1 MSDSQFDT
9 PITLTGPFRA
19 PRQMLAEQ
27 EYDGHVSIHD
37 DSMAEKLGFSGAP
50 IEGPTHFSQFIPML
64 TQLWGNEWYETGI
77 LSAHFQ
83 NMVVEGEEVRAHVD
97 LPKDGEKYTTLRAEK
112 SDGSPVLTGSACVG
126 AEHPPTLLEE
136 RMAKMRPPEN
146 LVILSDMNVGDKGAQ
161 MDRVKMEYDQHLGDS
176 YPFTLNDKL
185 SVITEDSPL
194 HRATGE
200 ESPWGR
206 PIIPL
211 EMVCVLCS
219 YNNTAGWKV
228 KRPTVGLFADLELG
242 MINGPLFVGQ
252 EYNLE
257 REVVAVGETR
267 RTEGFWVRTL
277 VRDVDT
283 NDVLAYCLLH
293 HANMKNSYPKY
304 DEELAALT

>member
-1 MSDSQFDT
+1 MSEQNFDT
-9 PITLTGPFRA
+9 PLVLSGPFRA

-50 IEGPTHFSQFIPML
+50 IEGPTHFSQFVPML
-64 TQLWGNEWYETGI
+64 SQIWGNKWFETGV

-97 LPKDGEKYTTLRAEK
+97 LPKAGENHTTLSAEK
-112 SDGSPVLTGSACVG
+112 KDGTPVLIGSASVG
-126 AEHPPTLLEE
+126 SDHPPTLLED
-136 RMAKMRPPEN
+136 RIAKMRAPEQ
-146 LVILSDMNVGDKGAQ
+146 LVILSEMNVGDKGAEI
-161 MDRVKMEYDQHLGDS
+161 DRVKMDYDQHLGDS

-194 HRATGE
+194 HRATGDD
-200 ESPWGR
+200 SPWGR

-219 YNNTAGWKV
+219 YKNKAGWKV

-242 MINGPLFVGQ
+242 MIKGPLFVGQ

-257 REVVAVGETR
+257 REVVAIGETR
-267 RTEGFWVRTL
+267 RTEGFFVKTL

-283 NDVLAYCLLH
+283 NDVLAYSLLQ
-293 HANMKNSYPKY
+293 HANMKNSYPDYEK
-304 DEELAALT
+304 ELAAAK